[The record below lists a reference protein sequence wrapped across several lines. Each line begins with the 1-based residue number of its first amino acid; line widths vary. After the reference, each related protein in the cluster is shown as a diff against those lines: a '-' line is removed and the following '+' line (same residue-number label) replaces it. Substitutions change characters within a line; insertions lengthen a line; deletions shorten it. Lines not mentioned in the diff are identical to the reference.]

1 MDTCASRICKAMQIR
16 NMRQVDLSIKTGIP
30 KSAISQYC
38 SGSFSPK
45 QKRLFLIAQA
55 LNVDEAWLMGLD
67 VPMERQPDAAAPIF
81 NLSAAEQDLI
91 RKFRQLDERG
101 KAAVMNSL
109 EHEYAALPQED
120 AHNVLRIAARDG
132 SYQEVTLTDQQAAD
146 LQSLLEQL
154 PDVPSGL

>member
-16 NMRQVDLSIKTGIP
+16 NMRQVDLSLKTGIP

-67 VPMERQPDAAAPIF
+67 VPMERPVDPSSAAATE
-81 NLSAAEQDLI
+81 LSGTELALIKDFRALNAEGQQKL
-91 RKFRQLDERG
+91 L
-101 KAAVMNSL
+101 
-109 EHEYAALPQED
+109 EYAADLHASGRYIKTALDNPLPK
-120 AHNVLRIAARDG
+120 
-132 SYQEVTLTDQQAAD
+132 QA
-146 LQSLLEQL
+146 
-154 PDVPSGL
+154 

>member
-16 NMRQVDLSIKTGIP
+16 NMRQVDLSLKTGIP

-67 VPMERQPDAAAPIF
+67 VPMERQIDTPSAIATD
-81 NLSAAEQDLI
+81 LSNAELALVQD
-91 RKFRQLDERG
+91 FRALNTEGQQKL
-101 KAAVMNSL
+101 L
-109 EHEYAALPQED
+109 EY
-120 AHNVLRIAARDG
+120 V
-132 SYQEVTLTDQQAAD
+132 AD
-146 LQSLLEQL
+146 LQASGRYIKTASDNFL
-154 PDVPSGL
+154 PKQA